1 MVSSCQSQDG
11 QLIAMKMI
19 AFPIACPADSSSP
32 SSMCILA
39 NSNCSAMFFW
49 ATRRALGETGSRH
62 ASSVILSRLST
73 VRIAFS
79 PALEQLTRY
88 MLFHA
93 FHIAIPL
100 LLEIV
105 DPGGFL

>member
-1 MVSSCQSQDG
+1 
-11 QLIAMKMI
+11 
-19 AFPIACPADSSSP
+19 
-32 SSMCILA
+32 
-39 NSNCSAMFFW
+39 MFFW

-79 PALEQLTRY
+79 PALEQFTRY

-93 FHIAIPL
+93 FHVAIPL

-105 DPGGFL
+105 DHGVVSVGDGVILMVHGNFMYYIPYVDSLYN